1 MSISSRLRPWLRET
15 FAALHIPAY
24 RVFWLA
30 MIATFMGFSMGM
42 VTRGFLVF
50 DLTESNAALG
60 AVFFAFGV
68 PMILLALVGG
78 VLADRLPHRQ
88 VIIVIQWMFAIN
100 VAVQAALVLTDTI
113 EFWMILVG
121 AVVEGVGFALVFPAR
136 QALIG
141 DLVEDDQLG
150 NAVALQQVSFNA
162 GRLIVPAL
170 AGALI
175 AVPMIGIGGTFVLQA
190 VVLGL
195 GAIVLM
201 LVPLGKTVKAHRE
214 QRRASPLADVVEG
227 VRYIRR
233 RPAIMILILI
243 NSAGSNTIFPYVAFV
258 PAVVSDLFDL
268 GSVALGVLLTTIA
281 VGAFVASVGVAWV
294 ADREDAW
301 AVHAVS
307 VLAFGG
313 LLIAFSLAPIY
324 AVALAIGVGMGA
336 AEQGFFALNQS
347 LSMRY
352 CDREYYGRVQ
362 AVLMLGFSVSG
373 LVGLP
378 LGLLADGVGLRQTM
392 FAMGTASLLL
402 TGSLLLLARRL
413 DARADAVV
421 PGGQA
426 LAAERAGDR

>member
-1 MSISSRLRPWLRET
+1 MSMPSRLKPWLQDT
-15 FAALHIPAY
+15 FAALRIPAY

-30 MIATFMGFSMGM
+30 MVATFMGFSMGM

-78 VLADRLPHRQ
+78 VLADRLPHRP
-88 VIIVIQWMFAIN
+88 VNVAIQWLFAVN
-100 VAVQAALVLTDTI
+100 VAVQAVLVLTGVI
-113 EFWMILVG
+113 EFWMILIG

-141 DLVEDDQLG
+141 DLVQDDELG

-175 AVPMIGIGGTFVLQA
+175 AVPMIGIGGTYVLQA
-190 VVLGL
+190 TVLSV
-195 GAIVLM
+195 GAAVLM
-201 LVPLGKTVKAHRE
+201 FVPVVEAQAKAQGE
-214 QRRASPLADVVEG
+214 RASPLAEVVEG
-227 VRYIRR
+227 VRYVRS
-233 RPAIMILILI
+233 RPAILILI
-243 NSAGSNTIFPYVAFV
+243 LIGTAGSNTIFPYVAFV
-258 PAVVSDLFDL
+258 PAVVSDLYDL
-268 GSVALGVLLTTIA
+268 GSVALGILFTTIA

-294 ADREDAW
+294 ADREHAW

-307 VLAFGG
+307 ALAFGG
-313 LLIAFSLAPIY
+313 LLIAFSLAPVY
-324 AVALAIGVGMGA
+324 AAALAVGVGLGV
-336 AEQGFFALNQS
+336 AEQGFFSLNQS

-378 LGLLADGVGLRQTM
+378 LGLLADGIGLRPTM
-392 FAMGTASLLL
+392 FGMGTAAVVLI
-402 TGSLLLLARRL
+402 GALLLLARRL
-413 DARADAVV
+413 EARADAVM
-421 PGGQA
+421 PRGRA
-426 LAAERAGDR
+426 LAAQRVGDR

>member
-30 MIATFMGFSMGM
+30 MIASFMGFSMGM

-268 GSVALGVLLTTIA
+268 GSVAAGRAAHHHRRRSVRGVGGGGVGRRPRGRLGGPRRI
-281 VGAFVASVGVAWV
+281 GAGVRGA
-294 ADREDAW
+294 ADR
-301 AVHAVS
+301 
-307 VLAFGG
+307 VLA
-313 LLIAFSLAPIY
+313 
-324 AVALAIGVGMGA
+324 GA
-336 AEQGFFALNQS
+336 H
-347 LSMRY
+347 
-352 CDREYYGRVQ
+352 
-362 AVLMLGFSVSG
+362 
-373 LVGLP
+373 
-378 LGLLADGVGLRQTM
+378 LR
-392 FAMGTASLLL
+392 
-402 TGSLLLLARRL
+402 R
-413 DARADAVV
+413 
-421 PGGQA
+421 
-426 LAAERAGDR
+426 RAGDRGGDGRGGARLLRPQPVAVDALLRPASTTGACRPC

>member
-1 MSISSRLRPWLRET
+1 MSMPSRLKPWLQDT
-15 FAALHIPAY
+15 FAALRIPAY

-30 MIATFMGFSMGM
+30 MVATFMGFSMGM

-78 VLADRLPHRQ
+78 VLADRLPHRP
-88 VIIVIQWMFAIN
+88 VNVAIQWLFAVN
-100 VAVQAALVLTDTI
+100 VAVQAVLVLTGVI
-113 EFWMILVG
+113 EFWMILIG

-141 DLVEDDQLG
+141 DLVQDDELG

-175 AVPMIGIGGTFVLQA
+175 AVPMIGIGGTYVLQA
-190 VVLGL
+190 TVLSV
-195 GAIVLM
+195 GAAVLM
-201 LVPLGKTVKAHRE
+201 FVPVVEAQAKAQGE
-214 QRRASPLADVVEG
+214 RASPLAEVVEG
-227 VRYIRR
+227 VRYVRS
-233 RPAIMILILI
+233 RPAILILI
-243 NSAGSNTIFPYVAFV
+243 GTAGSNTIFPYVAFV
-258 PAVVSDLFDL
+258 PAVVSDLYDL
-268 GSVALGVLLTTIA
+268 GSVALGILFTTIA

-294 ADREDAW
+294 ADREHAW

-307 VLAFGG
+307 ALAFGG
-313 LLIAFSLAPIY
+313 LLIAFSLAPVY
-324 AVALAIGVGMGA
+324 ATALAVGVGLGV
-336 AEQGFFALNQS
+336 AEQGFFSLNQS

-378 LGLLADGVGLRQTM
+378 LGLLADGIGLRPTM
-392 FAMGTASLLL
+392 FGMGTAAVVLI
-402 TGSLLLLARRL
+402 GALLLLARRL
-413 DARADAVV
+413 EARADAVM
-421 PGGQA
+421 PRGRA
-426 LAAERAGDR
+426 LAAQRVGDR